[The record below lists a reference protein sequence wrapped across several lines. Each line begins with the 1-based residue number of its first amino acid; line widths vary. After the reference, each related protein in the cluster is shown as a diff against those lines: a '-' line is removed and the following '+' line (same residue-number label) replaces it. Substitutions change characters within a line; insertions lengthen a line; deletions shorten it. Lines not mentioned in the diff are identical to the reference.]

1 MKRLFLFLAL
11 TCGAAFAAAAQQMQ
25 NLPNDPET
33 KVGVLDN
40 GLTYYIRHNDKP
52 AQRAEFYLA
61 TNVGALQ
68 EAPDQDG
75 LAHFLEHMCFNG
87 TKNFPGKGILN
98 WLESIGASF
107 GGNVNASTG
116 VEQTVYLLNNIPLV
130 RPTVVDTCLLIMH
143 DYSHFVTCDPAEIDA
158 ERGVIIEEK
167 RTRNTAAWR
176 MYRGAAPYYYGDTK
190 YATTTLI
197 GEQEQLETFKPES
210 LVNFYHTWY
219 VPCNQALIVVGDID
233 VDATE
238 ARIKEIFADIP
249 AAENPAQKQVIPIP
263 DNAEPIVGIL
273 TDPENTTTT
282 FELLWKSEPMPKEL
296 NGTAIGL
303 MTDLLKDIIGT
314 VMNERLDELTASPDA
329 PFIGAGMM
337 AGLLCNTCEV
347 VEAQVAAKEGLALE
361 SLAAVLT
368 ECERMRRYGFT
379 DDEIERAKA
388 EILSQYESKAE
399 KADTRKN
406 SEFVMPMVQNFF
418 RGTYFMDPATEYQ
431 MVQMIMPQLQSA
443 VVNQVAQGVIT
454 DENLVVVYTGPEKEG
469 VATPTEDQVRA
480 CIQAVR
486 SSEIESLSSEEVPEA
501 FLDPAGIKA
510 GKIKKTAE
518 YAYGATQLTLSNGL
532 KVILYPTDIEKNK
545 VSVDIFKKGGKSLV
559 EDAEIPS
566 LDENI
571 WSLYASNTGVGQ
583 FPHTTMGKMLAGKQ
597 VNVSPYINGYT
608 HGLKAESTTK
618 DLETAFQIMY
628 LGITDPR
635 FDSDEYNQGINQLEA
650 ILPNLAGTSDY
661 KFQDEL
667 HKTIYANAA
676 RRQMISQEVI
686 DKASLQTLEG
696 VYRRLFKGADG
707 AALIIA
713 GDFDPEAVKPLVC
726 KYFGSLAKGKK
737 ADRTEWNYRDD
748 GITDGFI
755 VNDFKAKMEAPKVTV
770 LQVYKDNCAYSVE
783 NDVAYEA
790 LAYIMNMVYTE
801 TLREE
806 EGGTYGASCAA
817 SVSRKPYECA
827 AMQVYFDTNVEL
839 ADRLRELAQDGIVEI
854 AENGPDAE
862 KFDKALKNLE
872 KNIPESKLRV
882 SYWKSALK
890 DYELYGTEE
899 VEAWEAAVKALTP
912 EKVKAA
918 ASALLDSGNFI
929 ELVMRPEE

>member
-1 MKRLFLFLAL
+1 MS
-11 TCGAAFAAAAQQMQ
+11 GAFAAAAQQMQ
-25 NLPNDPET
+25 SLPNDSET

-40 GLTYYIRHNDKP
+40 GMTYYIRHNDKP

-116 VEQTVYLLNNIPLV
+116 VEQTIYLLNNIPLV

-167 RTRNTAAWR
+167 RTRNTASWR

-238 ARIKEIFADIP
+238 AKIKEIFADIP
-249 AAENPAQKQVIPIP
+249 AAENPAQKEVIPIP
-263 DNAEPIVGIL
+263 ENAEPIVGIL
-273 TDPENTTTT
+273 TDPENTRISM
-282 FELLWKSEPMPKEL
+282 ELLWKSEPMPREL
-296 NGTAIGL
+296 NSTPIGL
-303 MTDLLKDIIGT
+303 MTDLLKDIIST
-314 VMNERLDELTASPDA
+314 VMNERLDELTARPDA
-329 PFIGAGMM
+329 PFIGAGLMT
-337 AGLLCNTCEV
+337 GLLCNTCEV
-347 VEAQVAAKEGLALE
+347 VEAQVVAKEGLALE
-361 SLAAVLT
+361 SFVAVLT

-418 RGTYFMDPATEYQ
+418 HNVSFMDPATEYQ

-454 DENLVVVYTGPEKEG
+454 DENFVVVYTGPEKEG
-469 VATPTEDQVRA
+469 VVTPTEEQVRA

-486 SSEIESLSSEEVPEA
+486 SSEIENLSSEEVPEA
-501 FLDPAGIKA
+501 FLDPSAIKD

-518 YAYGATQLTLSNGL
+518 YAYGATALTLSNGM

-545 VSVDIFKKGGKSLV
+545 VSVELFKRGGKTLV
-559 EDAEIPS
+559 SDEQTPS
-566 LDENI
+566 FDENI
-571 WSLYASNTGVGQ
+571 WSLYTSNTGVGQ
-583 FPHTTMGKMLAGKQ
+583 FSHSTMGKMLSGKQ
-597 VNVSPYINGYT
+597 VSVSPYISNFT
-608 HGLKAESTTK
+608 HGFKAESTTK

-628 LGITDPR
+628 LGITEPR
-635 FDSDEYNQGINQLEA
+635 FDPDEYNQGISQLEA
-650 ILPNLAGTSDY
+650 ILPNMVGTANY
-661 KFQDEL
+661 KLQVEL
-667 HKTIYANAA
+667 YKTVYNSP

-686 DKASLQTLEG
+686 DKASLQTLEE
-696 VYRRLFKGADG
+696 VYRKIFKGADG
-707 AALIIA
+707 ATLIIA

-737 ADRTEWNYRDD
+737 AERTDWSYRGD

-770 LQVYKDNCAYSVE
+770 LQVYKDNCPYSIETEVT
-783 NDVAYEA
+783 YEA

-806 EGGTYGASCAA
+806 EGGTYGASCASA
-817 SVSRKPYECA
+817 VGRTPNECA
-827 AMQVYFDTNVEL
+827 ALQVYFDTNVEL
-839 ADRLRELAQDGIVEI
+839 ADRLRELAQDGIVAI

-862 KFDKALKNLE
+862 KFDKTLKNLQ
-872 KNIPESKLRV
+872 KNIPEEKLRV

-890 DYELYGTEE
+890 LHELYGTDDVE
-899 VEAWEAAVKALTP
+899 VWEAAVNALTP
-912 EKVKAA
+912 EKIRSAA
-918 ASALLDSGNFI
+918 AALLDSGNFI